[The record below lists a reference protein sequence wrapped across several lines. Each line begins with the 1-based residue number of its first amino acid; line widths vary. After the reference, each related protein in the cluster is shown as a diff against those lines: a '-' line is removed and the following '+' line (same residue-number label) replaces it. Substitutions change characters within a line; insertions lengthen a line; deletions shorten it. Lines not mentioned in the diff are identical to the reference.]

1 MQKLII
7 KKYGRFTERTF
18 DLSPVTVFFGGNES
32 GKTTVF
38 DAMFEQLCRI
48 APKNSALWRRLTAR
62 YGDLS
67 MRIADADVSMPY
79 NSGEEY
85 ISLFSIRASDLSFD
99 SGKDAWAAAAGRNL
113 FFQGVDTLKISDDLR
128 KTAEPGSRTS
138 DYKNYQLLE
147 AELKSAEADLKAKM
161 DLERLAS
168 GQKKNIES
176 IAGELRSLELK
187 AEQLKEAI
195 SAQNRKIESLKK
207 ERNLVRSL
215 SSRSIVGEFVSK
227 KKFCD
232 SNPFLSVEGLQEYDA
247 MVNNRNAAKAQ
258 YDAAMDY
265 ISKCEQRLA
274 EIEKALPAQEQK
286 RKDAEMLEGAAEHF
300 KDKIDEIFEFRKKN
314 EQFKETPVIF
324 GLVAPILSILG
335 IAAAI
340 ALHTKTMVAW
350 LLLPAGIIAGVMFHK
365 SFIRRRDRAAEK
377 AKEHAMINEIIS
389 SWSERFDP
397 APIQGLSP
405 DQILVKFS
413 EIAKVAEKERNLHK
427 EMVEQKE
434 KAQMSITDSRGK
446 STGVLISYDTA
457 KASTDSWLEERGF
470 SDRDSYLRAAE
481 QKKMAE
487 QFISEH
493 SGQIEALMASESC
506 MSPEALLA
514 LLDSRVK
521 NLGKN
526 GTEGRDLGLI
536 EQEIA
541 SEELSVKNS
550 MSQLHGLEEEIRK
563 TAVDKARNDSDF
575 ENACSTLP
583 GEIAALR
590 TKILSLKE
598 RISAE
603 DTKRK
608 AAGLAANVLSA
619 MNSDASSKFKELA
632 RKAMSFL
639 SGILPSSDI
648 NIAELSLNGITMKDA
663 VGTYRTPEML
673 SSGSRDCLML
683 AIRLCLAQENFG
695 GREKVMLLDDPFI
708 NMDNLRM
715 SKALAVLRRFHAMT
729 GCQLIFFTKDL
740 NLLGLLEK
748 DVRVKVH
755 KLP

>member
-7 KKYGRFTERTF
+7 KKYGRFSNKSF

-32 GKTTVF
+32 GKTTIF
-38 DAMFEQLCRI
+38 DALFEQLCRI

-62 YGDLS
+62 YGDPS

-79 NSGEEY
+79 SSGEEF

-99 SGKDAWAAAAGRNL
+99 SGKDAWAAAAGKNL
-113 FFQGVDTLKISDDLR
+113 FFQGIDTSKIALDLKKKAAPD
-128 KTAEPGSRTS
+128 SRTS
-138 DYKNYQLLE
+138 DYIEYQRL
-147 AELKSAEADLKAKM
+147 EADLKAAEAALKSKQ
-161 DLERLAS
+161 DQERLAS

-176 IAGELRSLELK
+176 IAGELRSLESK
-187 AEQLKEAI
+187 AEQLKNAI
-195 SAQNRKIESLKK
+195 AEKNNKIENLKK
-207 ERNLVRSL
+207 ERNLARSM
-215 SSRSIVGEFVSK
+215 SSRGIVSEYVSK

-232 SNPFLSVEGLQEYDA
+232 SNPFLSVEGLKEYDA

-265 ISKCEQRLA
+265 ISKCEQKLA

-314 EQFKETPVIF
+314 EQIKETPVIL

-335 IAAAI
+335 IVAAI

-350 LLLPAGIIAGVMFHK
+350 LLLPVGIIAGVMFHK
-365 SFIRRRDRAAEK
+365 NFIHRRDRAAEK
-377 AKEHAMINEIIS
+377 EKEHSMVNEIIR

-397 APIQGLSP
+397 TPIQGLSP
-405 DQILVKFS
+405 DQILIKFS
-413 EIAKVAEKERNLHK
+413 EISKVAEKERNLHK
-427 EMVEQKE
+427 EMVDQRE
-434 KAQMSITDSRGK
+434 KAQMAITDSRGK

-481 QKKMAE
+481 QKKNAE
-487 QFISEH
+487 QFVNEH
-493 SGQIEALMASESC
+493 SKQIESLMTSESC

-526 GTEGRDLGLI
+526 GMEGRDLELI
-536 EQEIA
+536 EKEIA
-541 SEELSVKNS
+541 AEELSAKHS
-550 MSQLHGLEEEIRK
+550 MSQLRDVEEEIRK

-575 ENACSTLP
+575 ENACSSLP
-583 GEIAALR
+583 AEITALK

-608 AAGLAANVLSA
+608 AAGMAADVISS
-619 MNSDASSKFKELA
+619 MNNDSSSKFKELA

-648 NIAELSLNGITMKDA
+648 NISELAIDGITMKDA
-663 VGTYRTPEML
+663 VGAYRTPQML

-683 AIRLCLAQENFG
+683 AIRLCLAQESFG
-695 GREKVMLLDDPFI
+695 NREKVMLLDDPFI
-708 NMDNLRM
+708 NMDSLRM
-715 SKALAVLRRFHAMT
+715 ARALSVLRRFQTMT
-729 GCQLIFFTKDL
+729 GCQLIFFTKEL
-740 NLLGLLEK
+740 GLLGLLEK